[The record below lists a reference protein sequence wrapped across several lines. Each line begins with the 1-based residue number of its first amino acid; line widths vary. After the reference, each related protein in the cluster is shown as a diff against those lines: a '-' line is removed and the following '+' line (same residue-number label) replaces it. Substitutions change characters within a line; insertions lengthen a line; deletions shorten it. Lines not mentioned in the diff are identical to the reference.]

1 MKAFG
6 WKTSAWRGGAVAAA
20 LVGTAITGTEANA
33 QAPRDRGRVNFRCI
47 ERRGSRAGAS
57 GPLSHRGRTRG
68 VKRLAAERSAT
79 SAARATYWATGGSA
93 YRWNAVAAEEMIG
106 RGIPT
111 PVAARH
117 MALIHAA
124 VHDAVVIAFDHKVRS

>member
-33 QAPRDRGRVNFRCI
+33 QAPRT
-47 ERRGSRAGAS
+47 EGAS
-57 GPLSHRGRTRG
+57 TFVASRDEVRVPTPPDGFATEAELAEL
-68 VKRLAAERSAT
+68 KRLAAERSAIGAER
-79 SAARATYWATGGSA
+79 AAYWATGGSA
-93 YRWNAVAAEEMIG
+93 YRWNAVAAEEMIA
-106 RGIPT
+106 RGVPT

-124 VHDAVVIAFDHKVRS
+124 VHDAIVIAFDHK